1 MQLLVI
7 RHAIAMDRDEFAESG
22 ESDDRRPLTKAG
34 SRRMRKAAKGLR
46 DVVERIDVIATSPYT
61 RAVETAEI
69 VSDEFGIGPA
79 EVSASIGPEVRFDE
93 FEEWARP
100 YADRDVLA
108 IVGHEPHLSGLV
120 MWLMTGSG
128 ESRIALKKGGACLLD
143 FDSNIRRGVGTMLWL
158 MTPRQLRRL
167 ASS

>member
-34 SRRMRKAAKGLR
+34 AKRMRKAVTGLR
-46 DVVERIDVIATSPYT
+46 DVVDRIDVIATSPYT

-69 VSDEFGIGPA
+69 VSDEFSLGPA
-79 EVSASIGPEVRFDE
+79 ELSASLVPDVRFDE

-100 YADRDVLA
+100 YADRNVVA

-120 MWLMTGSG
+120 TWLMTGSG
-128 ESRIALKKGGACLLD
+128 DSRIELKKGGACLLD
-143 FDSNIRRGVGTMLWL
+143 FDSNIRRGAGTLLWL
-158 MTPRQLRRL
+158 MTPRQLRTL
-167 ASS
+167 GT